1 MCFKLVEMPLR
12 ASANERISSS
22 SAKGGGAMAM
32 VSDNGVVQAVGVP
45 GIRSS
50 EVAGVE
56 SGLDDG

>member
-1 MCFKLVEMPLR
+1 
-12 ASANERISSS
+12 
-22 SAKGGGAMAM
+22 M

-45 GIRSS
+45 GIRAS

>member
-1 MCFKLVEMPLR
+1 MCFKSVEIPLR

-22 SAKGGGAMAM
+22 SAKGGGGM

-45 GIRSS
+45 GIRAS